1 MDLEA
6 QKKLQEYSKLYFSDS
21 EEKKEKKEE
30 FHTQLTPEEAEAA
43 PAHIYTPAKKQE
55 DERDAKKEMNQTI
68 SNPMV
73 QHSPSSIMK
82 KMGID
87 TGTAI
92 VPNTPKPDFGVFGKR
107 VEKAMNTVDSGSHHI
122 QEKKDDDTPAT
133 VIPTAT
139 KMLKNE
145 ELNAQWLKKIAD
157 CVNNNTPRKEVSFG
171 GEILFYNIEKIF
183 VIKKTNLYHLLAK
196 DAKNGKIKR
205 YTDGKRYRMSYI
217 YNIRDI
223 IEFGQRNHLK
233 TRAIIEDTPEAKEE
247 KPKAKPVIANKQTK
261 GLNHEYMDKNKSDY
275 EALKFSHKDIE
286 EVNKKKDKDKEPE
299 IQITNLSEG
308 ISSSNDS
315 DSKRS
320 FNPNNAIPK
329 EIKEAHQQKAVK
341 IEGFVQEI
349 PVEVPISIELFG
361 NTVNITIKTV
371 VKVKIG

>member
-1 MDLEA
+1 MNLEA

-30 FHTQLTPEEAEAA
+30 FHTQP
-43 PAHIYTPAKKQE
+43 KKQEKPE
-55 DERDAKKEMNQTI
+55 DERDVKKEMNQTI
-68 SNPMV
+68 SIPMV

-107 VEKAMNTVDSGSHHI
+107 VEKAMNTAEESHHI
-122 QEKKDDDTPAT
+122 QEKKNDDIPST

-145 ELNAQWLKKIAD
+145 ELNAEWLKKIAD
-157 CVNNNTPRKEVSFG
+157 CVNNNTPRKEVGFG

-183 VIKKTNLYHLLAK
+183 VIKKTNLYHLLAE

-205 YTDGKRYRMSYI
+205 YTDGKRYPYI

-233 TRAIIEDTPEAKEE
+233 TRSIIEDAP
-247 KPKAKPVIANKQTK
+247 
-261 GLNHEYMDKNKSDY
+261 
-275 EALKFSHKDIE
+275 

-361 NTVNITIKTV
+361 NTVNTTIKTV

>member
-30 FHTQLTPEEAEAA
+30 FHTQP
-43 PAHIYTPAKKQE
+43 KKQEKPE
-55 DERDAKKEMNQTI
+55 DERDVKKEMNQTI
-68 SNPMV
+68 SSPMV

-107 VEKAMNTVDSGSHHI
+107 VEKAMNTAEESHHI
-122 QEKKDDDTPAT
+122 QEKKNDDIPST

-145 ELNAQWLKKIAD
+145 ELNAEWLKKIAD
-157 CVNNNTPRKEVSFG
+157 CVNNNTPRKEVGFG

-183 VIKKTNLYHLLAK
+183 VIKKTNLYHLLAE

-233 TRAIIEDTPEAKEE
+233 TRSIIEDAP
-247 KPKAKPVIANKQTK
+247 
-261 GLNHEYMDKNKSDY
+261 
-275 EALKFSHKDIE
+275 

-341 IEGFVQEI
+341 IERFVQEI

-361 NTVNITIKTV
+361 NTVNTTIKTV

>member
-6 QKKLQEYSKLYFSDS
+6 QKKLQEYSKLYFSGS

-30 FHTQLTPEEAEAA
+30 FHTQP
-43 PAHIYTPAKKQE
+43 KKQEKPE
-55 DERDAKKEMNQTI
+55 DERDVKKEMNQII
-68 SNPMV
+68 SIPMV
-73 QHSPSSIMK
+73 QHNPSSIMK

-107 VEKAMNTVDSGSHHI
+107 VEKAMNTAEESHHI
-122 QEKKDDDTPAT
+122 QEKKNDDIPST

-145 ELNAQWLKKIAD
+145 ELNAEWLKKIAD
-157 CVNNNTPRKEVSFG
+157 CVNNNTPRKEVGFG

-183 VIKKTNLYHLLAK
+183 VIKKANLYHLLAE

-205 YTDGKRYRMSYI
+205 YTDGKRYPYI

-233 TRAIIEDTPEAKEE
+233 TRSIIEDAP
-247 KPKAKPVIANKQTK
+247 
-261 GLNHEYMDKNKSDY
+261 
-275 EALKFSHKDIE
+275 

-361 NTVNITIKTV
+361 NTVNTAIKTV

>member
-107 VEKAMNTVDSGSHHI
+107 VEKAMNMAEESHHI
-122 QEKKDDDTPAT
+122 QEKKNDDIPST

-145 ELNAQWLKKIAD
+145 ELNAEWLKKIAD
-157 CVNNNTPRKEVSFG
+157 CVNNNTPRKEVGFG

-233 TRAIIEDTPEAKEE
+233 TRSIIEDAP
-247 KPKAKPVIANKQTK
+247 
-261 GLNHEYMDKNKSDY
+261 
-275 EALKFSHKDIE
+275 

-329 EIKEAHQQKAVK
+329 ETKEAHQQKAVK

-361 NTVNITIKTV
+361 NTVNTTIKTV
-371 VKVKIG
+371 VKVKIR

>member
-30 FHTQLTPEEAEAA
+30 FHTQP
-43 PAHIYTPAKKQE
+43 KKQEKPE
-55 DERDAKKEMNQTI
+55 DERDVKKEMNQTI
-68 SNPMV
+68 SIPMV
-73 QHSPSSIMK
+73 QHNPSSIMK

-107 VEKAMNTVDSGSHHI
+107 VEKAMNTAEESHHI
-122 QEKKDDDTPAT
+122 QEKKNDDIPST

-145 ELNAQWLKKIAD
+145 ELNAEWLKIIAD
-157 CVNNNTPRKEVSFG
+157 CVNNNTPRKEVGFG

-183 VIKKTNLYHLLAK
+183 VIKKTNLYHLLAE

-205 YTDGKRYRMSYI
+205 YTDGKRYPYI

-233 TRAIIEDTPEAKEE
+233 TRPIIEDAP
-247 KPKAKPVIANKQTK
+247 
-261 GLNHEYMDKNKSDY
+261 
-275 EALKFSHKDIE
+275 

-361 NTVNITIKTV
+361 NTVNTTIKTV

>member
-30 FHTQLTPEEAEAA
+30 FHTQP
-43 PAHIYTPAKKQE
+43 KKQEKPE
-55 DERDAKKEMNQTI
+55 DERDVKKEMNQTI
-68 SNPMV
+68 SSPMV

-107 VEKAMNTVDSGSHHI
+107 VEKAMNTAEESHHI
-122 QEKKDDDTPAT
+122 QEKKNDDIPST
-133 VIPTAT
+133 VIPTTT

-145 ELNAQWLKKIAD
+145 ELNAEWLKKIAD
-157 CVNNNTPRKEVSFG
+157 CVNNNTPRKEVGFG

-183 VIKKTNLYHLLAK
+183 VIKKTNLYHLLAE
-196 DAKNGKIKR
+196 DAKNGKMKR
-205 YTDGKRYRMSYI
+205 YTDGKRYCKSYI

-233 TRAIIEDTPEAKEE
+233 TRSIIEDAPEVKED
-247 KPKAKPVIANKQTK
+247 KPKVKPVITNKQTK
-261 GLNHEYMDKNKSDY
+261 GLNHEYVGKNKSDY

-286 EVNKKKDKDKEPE
+286 EVNKKKDKEPE

-308 ISSSNDS
+308 ISSNNDS
-315 DSKRS
+315 DSKHT

-341 IEGFVQEI
+341 IERFVQEI